1 VGSDAWIQGWMSV
14 ALTNDLA
21 SVVGSLSQ
29 ITAKNG
35 QQPKTFPITADSKFK
50 GKQFLTR
57 SARCIMITF
66 TVLGFVVEGG
76 KYLDFNLDIFAES
89 PMDAME
95 KALRQQSGLVV
106 SGVCRAFSGRIV
118 DY

>member
-1 VGSDAWIQGWMSV
+1 
-14 ALTNDLA
+14 
-21 SVVGSLSQ
+21 
-29 ITAKNG
+29 
-35 QQPKTFPITADSKFK
+35 
-50 GKQFLTR
+50 
-57 SARCIMITF
+57 MITF

-95 KALRQQSGLVV
+95 KALRQQSNLVV
-106 SGVCRAFSGRIV
+106 SGVCRAFTGKIV